1 MIKWRHEKNV
11 TFIWEEKTRKG
22 RGACVCERGRCYG
35 SPHLHVAVS
44 IGSHGGSPCG
54 SAVKNLPAMH
64 KICRRCRFNPWVGKI
79 PWRNKWQLAPVFL
92 TWKILWREESG
103 VLPTMGSQ
111 RVRHDSTTAATDV
124 TQQCTGAQCMQY
136 AGQPYGFNWWAAEGV
151 VCGFKQ
157 NKGGTYTSVSW
168 VITKPLQ
175 LLLLVS
181 IYASK
186 RKIKDALRNYCNI

>member
-1 MIKWRHEKNV
+1 M
-11 TFIWEEKTRKG
+11 
-22 RGACVCERGRCYG
+22 
-35 SPHLHVAVS
+35 
-44 IGSHGGSPCG
+44 
-54 SAVKNLPAMH
+54 
-64 KICRRCRFNPWVGKI
+64 
-79 PWRNKWQLAPVFL
+79 
-92 TWKILWREESG
+92 
-103 VLPTMGSQ
+103 LPTMGSQ